1 MMIPFGEGDL
11 PLVLDFTYFDDAA
24 SLNIWGDS
32 DSSDPSGDGW
42 WLPPTEEGLEDS
54 CWVCDG
60 WSVNLLGGGG
70 EPGYAG
76 IAELYYQFE
85 DGQVSTGVG
94 NSPSD
99 ASGIFPVLLDPSADY
114 LLIWQDRDN
123 GMCPPFFE
131 DGMSSAE
138 LIRSYG

>member
-1 MMIPFGEGDL
+1 M
-11 PLVLDFTYFDDAA
+11 VDDCLQ
-24 SLNIWGDS
+24 LN
-32 DSSDPSGDGW
+32 
-42 WLPPTEEGLEDS
+42 
-54 CWVCDG
+54 
-60 WSVNLLGGGG
+60 
-70 EPGYAG
+70 
-76 IAELYYQFE
+76 
-85 DGQVSTGVG
+85 VSTGVG

-99 ASGIFPVLLDPSADY
+99 ASGIFPVLLDPSGDY